1 MTLADRSG
9 GNLNK
14 RNNINNRKSVRLL
27 PNQSSLYYR
36 KKKMEGKTYQP
47 FSVLA

>member
-1 MTLADRSG
+1 MTLAVRSG

-14 RNNINNRKSVRLL
+14 LNNTNNRKSVRLL

-36 KKKMEGKTYQP
+36 GKKYGVGT
-47 FSVLA
+47 